1 MCFSELLHGFFKIYE
16 CISLSCYMDLLK
28 LLLGFVKLVRCFSW
42 VRCAFGNI
50 LVLIWCTVTWSS
62 HLSFTSPLAL
72 AGCIIGSH
80 RQQQDR
86 ALIDRYNQPRQAG
99 PTGPLYKGSIQH
111 GKYRFRISKDLGQTK
126 MSLFCRYCDPILDFC
141 PLSQCQRCFFLMKMA
156 FSAYFDRYFSLQ
168 NGI

>member
-1 MCFSELLHGFFKIYE
+1 M
-16 CISLSCYMDLLK
+16 ISLMFYLGVEGEEERRGVIKVGSVNNRRHQWRRGIHTDTAMTSSIISLK
-28 LLLGFVKLVRCFSW
+28 MRMAIF
-42 VRCAFGNI
+42 I
-50 LVLIWCTVTWSS
+50 IVLIWCTGTWSS

-111 GKYRFRISKDLGQTK
+111 GKHRFIISKDLGQTK
-126 MSLFCRYCDPILDFC
+126 MSLFCRYCDPYIRLLCFFLVSKMFFFNANDLFC
-141 PLSQCQRCFFLMKMA
+141 PL
-156 FSAYFDRYFSLQ
+156 
-168 NGI
+168 